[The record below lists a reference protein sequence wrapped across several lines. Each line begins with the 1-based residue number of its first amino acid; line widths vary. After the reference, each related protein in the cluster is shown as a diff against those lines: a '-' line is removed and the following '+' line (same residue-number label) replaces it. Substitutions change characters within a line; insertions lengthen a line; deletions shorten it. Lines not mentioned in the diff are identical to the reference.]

1 MNRSPLGRLVQLLEM
16 IRFSHTLFA
25 LPFALLA
32 AAMAWSANARSR
44 PPIAMRWQDMAGIL
58 ICMVTARSAA
68 MAFNRLADRRLDA
81 ANPRTQNRHLPQGV
95 LGARTVALFTL
106 ICVLGFLASTLL
118 FLPRNPLPLLAAVP
132 LLAFLLAYSY
142 AKRFTLL
149 AHLWLGT
156 ALAMAP
162 LGAWVAL
169 RAELA
174 LAPLLL
180 GLAVMLW
187 VTGFDIIYACQDV
200 DFDRTMRLHSIPAR
214 FGVARALR
222 IAAVC
227 HFGMVLLLAAL
238 PAVFAGLGWIY
249 ATGVA
254 GIAILLVYE
263 HSLVSANDLTRV
275 NRAFFHVNAV
285 VSIGL
290 FVVGVLDLWLR
301 GKG

>member
-95 LGARTVALFTL
+95 LGTRTVALFTL
-106 ICVLGFLASTLL
+106 LCVLGFLASTLL

-227 HFGMVLLLAAL
+227 HFGMVLLLAAM
-238 PAVFAGLGWIY
+238 PAVFPGLGWIY

-290 FVVGVLDLWLR
+290 FVVGALDLWLR

>member
-1 MNRSPLGRLVQLLEM
+1 
-16 IRFSHTLFA
+16 
-25 LPFALLA
+25 
-32 AAMAWSANARSR
+32 
-44 PPIAMRWQDMAGIL
+44 MRWQDLAGIL
-58 ICMVTARSAA
+58 ICMATARSAA

-81 ANPRTQNRHLPQGV
+81 ANPRTHNRHLPQGV
-95 LGARTVALFTL
+95 LGVGTVALFTVV
-106 ICVLGFLASTLL
+106 CALGFLGGTLL

-132 LLAFLLAYSY
+132 VLAFLLAYSY

-187 VTGFDIIYACQDV
+187 VAGFDIIYACQDV

-214 FGVARALR
+214 FGVARR
-222 IAAVC
+222 C
-227 HFGMVLLLAAL
+227 GSRP
-238 PAVFAGLGWIY
+238 PATWAWCCCWPRCRQSSPAWVGS
-249 ATGVA
+249 TG
-254 GIAILLVYE
+254 
-263 HSLVSANDLTRV
+263 
-275 NRAFFHVNAV
+275 RAWQGSRSCWSMNIRW
-285 VSIGL
+285 S
-290 FVVGVLDLWLR
+290 R
-301 GKG
+301 PTT